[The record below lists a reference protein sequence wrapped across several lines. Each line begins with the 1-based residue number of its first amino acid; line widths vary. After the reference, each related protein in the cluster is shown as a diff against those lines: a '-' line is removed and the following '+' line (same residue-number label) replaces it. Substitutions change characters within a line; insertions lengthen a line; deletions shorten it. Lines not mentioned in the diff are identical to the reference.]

1 MRDMNLLKYDIATIE
16 AILDVEDMF
25 DEGLAETLTYNM
37 LVIFDPRTKTI
48 GVCDFDT
55 LIHIDDSCEYTFDE
69 CYEHY
74 DNIFDAVKGMAKA
87 LRGVYGFKSF
97 LEFNVNYLKSRVYTE
112 AWPGHL
118 EFEKILKSIDED
130 KEDYNNGLGR

>member
-16 AILDVEDMF
+16 AILEVDDMF

-55 LIHIDDSCEYTFDE
+55 LIHIEDSCEYTFDE
-69 CYEHY
+69 CWDEY
-74 DNIFDAVKGMAKA
+74 DSIFDAVKGMAKA

-97 LEFNVNYLKSRVYTE
+97 LEFNVNYLKSRLYTE
-112 AWPGHL
+112 SYPDHL
-118 EFEKILKSIDED
+118 DYDKILQAIDED
-130 KEDYNNGLGR
+130 KEDYNNGLGV